1 MRVYTMK
8 SRNPLVTALLVIA
21 GLAVLV
27 MMFTVGLILLTGLA
41 AVALVLTAGFV
52 VRRKLGL
59 GRAPSTLSPS
69 DRVSAR
75 LDPSME
81 VQPDPKRPGANT
93 ADKDRADL

>member
-1 MRVYTMK
+1 MRIYTMR
-8 SRNPLVTALLVIA
+8 SRNPFITALLVIA

-59 GRAPSTLSPS
+59 GRSPSTLSAD

-81 VQPDPKRPGANT
+81 VKPVQKQLPPNS
-93 ADKDRADL
+93 